1 MVHKGTEVE
10 RGVFKT
16 VLNSVLGGLQ
26 ATKSTPYRAG
36 FCSRYTALVLNTWMY
51 VRMYGSKLVNLIFG
65 GISPHTED
73 AESCVFFIRQ
83 NLAGKL
89 FITVKQM

>member
-1 MVHKGTEVE
+1 MYCNVLSPGQRASDLLGSVC
-10 RGVFKT
+10 T
-16 VLNSVLGGLQ
+16 VQCRKN
-26 ATKSTPYRAG
+26 
-36 FCSRYTALVLNTWMY
+36 
-51 VRMYGSKLVNLIFG
+51 KLINLIVG

-73 AESCVFFIRQ
+73 AESCGFFIRQ